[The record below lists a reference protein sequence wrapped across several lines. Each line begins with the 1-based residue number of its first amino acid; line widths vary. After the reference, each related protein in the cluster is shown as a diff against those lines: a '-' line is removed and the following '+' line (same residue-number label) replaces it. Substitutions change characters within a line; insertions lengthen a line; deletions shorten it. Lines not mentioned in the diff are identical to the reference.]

1 MGYFS
6 EQKINKVVP
15 MGDSNKLRP
24 GDYPRLRVS
33 GPGKIID
40 TINGKYFSI
49 PFDVAEPAKRTDDRT
64 PPHEM
69 GSSGDFTVQMDDKLG
84 YGPREVKAF
93 ALAVLGTDDDTVDVE
108 APLDACLE
116 GGWVGREVKASVWHK
131 MTGND
136 RQITKFKFS
145 PVEGASAVSA
155 PVPPPPPAPAA
166 SEPEGGPWYP
176 IANDSRG
183 THYNAQG
190 KFITR

>member
-6 EQKINKVVP
+6 EQKMNKVVP

-24 GDYPRLRVS
+24 GDYPRLRIS
-33 GPGKIID
+33 GPSKLLSTTNGMYF
-40 TINGKYFSI
+40 TIA
-49 PFDVAEPAKRTDDRT
+49 FDVVEPAKRTDDRT

-69 GSSGDFTVQMDDKLG
+69 GSNGDFTVQIDDNLG
-84 YGPREVKAF
+84 YGKREVKAF

-108 APLDACLE
+108 GPLDSSLSGA
-116 GGWVGREVKASVWHK
+116 WVGREVKASVWHK

-145 PVEGASAVSA
+145 PAEGGAGAVQA
-155 PVPPPPPAPAA
+155 PPPPPPAPPA
-166 SEPEGGPWYP
+166 EPEGGPWYP
-176 IANDSRG
+176 VANDPRG